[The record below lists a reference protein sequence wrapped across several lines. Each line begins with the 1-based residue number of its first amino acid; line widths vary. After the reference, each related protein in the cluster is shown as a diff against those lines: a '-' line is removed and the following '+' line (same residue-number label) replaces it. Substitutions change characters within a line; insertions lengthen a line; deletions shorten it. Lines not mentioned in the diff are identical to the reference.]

1 MPEIQPDFNDV
12 EHIKS
17 RSNYLRGTIADSLAD
32 RATGAVADDDT
43 QLTKFHGFYQQ
54 DDRDL
59 RAERKQQKL
68 EPHYQFMVRLRLP
81 GGVLTASQWL
91 ALDEIARTYA
101 NGTLR
106 VTTRQTFQYHGV
118 FKEHLKPLLQA
129 VDAAGLDAKG
139 GCGDV
144 NRNVVANTNPHRSR
158 LHAQVHDWTHR
169 LSEHLLWRSRA
180 YEELWLDGESTGE
193 PDHEPLYGSQYLPRK
208 FKIAIAIPPEND
220 SDVYAND
227 LGFIA
232 IADGDDLLGFNVSV
246 GGGMGATY
254 GEPTTYPRLGSVI
267 GFCKPDQVL
276 AVAEHVIGI
285 QRDHGDRVNRKR
297 ARFKYTLDDNGLD
310 WFKSELTNRL
320 GFSLAPARDA
330 MFTGN
335 GDRFGWTQGDDG
347 RWHLTLLIENGR
359 IADFE
364 HQQLMT
370 GLRELAGV
378 HRGEFRLTCNQNLIV
393 ANVEEADRPAVQALV
408 DQYNLDGGGSQ
419 TALRQAS
426 MACVAFPTCGLAMAE
441 SERYLPTFI
450 GKLDAVMADA
460 GLGDKA
466 IVIRM
471 TGCPNGCARPYLGEI
486 AFTGKAPGKY
496 NLYLGASF
504 TGDRLNKL
512 YRENIGEDEIMA
524 ELVPMI
530 HRYAAEREPG
540 EHFGDFVVRVGIIHP
555 TREGRFFHEDVGDAA

>member
-17 RSNYLRGTIADSLAD
+17 RSNYLRGTIAESLAD

-158 LHAQVHDWTHR
+158 LHAEVHDWTHR
-169 LSEHLLWRSRA
+169 VSEHLLWRSKA
-180 YEELWLDGESTGE
+180 YEELWLDGESGGE

-232 IADGDDLLGFNVSV
+232 IADGDELLGFNVSV

-254 GEPTTYPRLGSVI
+254 GDPATYPRLGSVI
-267 GFCKPDQVL
+267 GFCTPDQVL
-276 AVAEHVIGI
+276 AVSEHVIGI
-285 QRDHGDRVNRKR
+285 QRDYGDRVNRKR

-310 WFKSELTNRL
+310 WFRDELNNRL
-320 GFSLAPARDA
+320 GFSLEAPREAI
-330 MFTGN
+330 FTGN

-393 ANVEEADRPAVQALV
+393 ANVEEADRPAVQTLV

-419 TALRQAS
+419 TALRQAA

-441 SERYLPTFI
+441 SERYLPGFI

-460 GLGDKA
+460 GLDDKA

-555 TREGRFFHEDVGDAA
+555 TLEGRFFHEDVGDAA

>member
-17 RSNYLRGTIADSLAD
+17 RSNYLRGTIAESLAD

-81 GGVLTASQWL
+81 GGVLTGSQWL

-158 LHAQVHDWTHR
+158 LHTQVHDWTHR
-169 LSEHLLWRSRA
+169 ISEHLLWRSKA
-180 YEELWLDGESTGE
+180 YEELWLDGESSGE

-208 FKIAIAIPPEND
+208 FKVAIAIPPEND

-232 IADGDDLLGFNVSV
+232 IADGDELLGFNVSV

-285 QRDHGDRVNRKR
+285 QRDYGDRVNRKR
-297 ARFKYTLDDNGLD
+297 ARFKYTLDDNGLE

-320 GFSLAPARDA
+320 GFSLEPARDA

-359 IADFE
+359 IADVE

-393 ANVEEADRPAVQALV
+393 ANVDEADRPAVQAIV
-408 DQYNLDGGGSQ
+408 DQYSLDGGGRQS
-419 TALRQAS
+419 ALRQAS
-426 MACVAFPTCGLAMAE
+426 MACVSFPTCGLAMAE

-460 GLGDKA
+460 GLDDKA

-512 YRENIGEDEIMA
+512 YRENIGEDDIMA
-524 ELVPMI
+524 ELVPRI

-555 TREGRFFHEDVGDAA
+555 TREGRLFHEDVGDAA